1 MHGRGWRVWCLEHK
15 LRAFNEDTRAA
26 NDVSADTADLDNRGC
41 SMAMVRECLIVVVV
55 LAVKQLDFF
64 NRSKLEI
71 EGDRP

>member
-1 MHGRGWRVWCLEHK
+1 
-15 LRAFNEDTRAA
+15 
-26 NDVSADTADLDNRGC
+26 
-41 SMAMVRECLIVVVV
+41 MAMVRECLIVVVV